1 MTVVMMPVAIVVC
14 CCCYYFDR
22 DHEYGYAAMTVTSEA
37 AMITTWF
44 ALPLVDAI
52 YITHC
57 ALSNAQTYVHI
68 HSTYMHNCTYI
79 HYVCAYIHTY
89 IHAHH
94 SSIHIHM
101 QNKEQMGWL

>member
-44 ALPLVDAI
+44 ALPLV
-52 YITHC
+52 
-57 ALSNAQTYVHI
+57 
-68 HSTYMHNCTYI
+68 
-79 HYVCAYIHTY
+79 
-89 IHAHH
+89 
-94 SSIHIHM
+94 
-101 QNKEQMGWL
+101 